1 MAWAGAKPGQL
12 PCYTFGGEYRDCAD
26 VRIAR
31 RIAGAC
37 GQEHRTI
44 RVGREFCEEFPRLAE
59 ETVRVSDGAMD
70 VSGAVELY
78 ANRTASAI
86 APTRLTGNYGSEI
99 VRGNVAFGP
108 GSVDPQLPSRDLMR
122 SVETAAATYRL
133 ARQCSDL
140 SFIAFKQVP
149 WYHYARLSV
158 ELSQL
163 TPRSPFLDNDLVA
176 LMFRAPPS
184 LISSRVPT
192 LRAIGNGN
200 PRLLEI
206 PTDRGTWQVAPT
218 PWCRMRSVVN
228 ELTVKAE
235 YAWDYG
241 MPAWLTGIDRAL
253 APLRPERLFLGRHK
267 FYHFRVWYRD
277 RLGDYL
283 RDVLLDP
290 RSLARPYLDAR
301 RAEEIVRQHLEG
313 RANWTEELHRM
324 LTLELLHRTIL
335 EVS

>member
-1 MAWAGAKPGQL
+1 
-12 PCYTFGGEYRDCAD
+12 
-26 VRIAR
+26 
-31 RIAGAC
+31 
-37 GQEHRTI
+37 
-44 RVGREFCEEFPRLAE
+44 
-59 ETVRVSDGAMD
+59 
-70 VSGAVELY
+70 
-78 ANRTASAI
+78 
-86 APTRLTGNYGSEI
+86 
-99 VRGNVAFGP
+99 
-108 GSVDPQLPSRDLMR
+108 
-122 SVETAAATYRL
+122 
-133 ARQCSDL
+133 
-140 SFIAFKQVP
+140 
-149 WYHYARLSV
+149 
-158 ELSQL
+158 
-163 TPRSPFLDNDLVA
+163 
-176 LMFRAPPS
+176 
-184 LISSRVPT
+184 
-192 LRAIGNGN
+192 
-200 PRLLEI
+200 
-206 PTDRGTWQVAPT
+206 
-218 PWCRMRSVVN
+218 MRSVVN